1 MKNKFV
7 IPLILSLIIILTSCS
22 EKEVKFNKENL
33 EVLNKVIISIDENT
47 RSTLSLDAK
56 PGGGMAVLK
65 RIKFDIGT
73 IDIELKGENKKGK
86 SFLGI
91 AFNIQ
96 NDSTYEAIYFRP
108 FNFQSDEKIRR
119 EHSVQYVY
127 HPKYTWRFLRTN
139 YEGKFESEY
148 PRQPMPDDWFGVSVK
163 IEKDSV
169 NIYDKKSNTKLL
181 SIQRLE
187 NQVSDKIALWT
198 GNNSKG
204 DFRKLRIKK

>member
-7 IPLILSLIIILTSCS
+7 VLLTISIIIILTSCS
-22 EKEVKFNKENL
+22 EKEVKFNKEDL
-33 EVLNKVIISIDENT
+33 EVLNEVIISIDENT
-47 RSTLSLDAK
+47 KSALTLDAK

-65 RIKFDIGT
+65 NINFNIGT
-73 IDIELKGENKKGK
+73 IDIELKGENKPGK

-108 FNFQSDEKIRR
+108 FNFRSNEKKENAI
-119 EHSVQYVY
+119 QYISP
-127 HPKYTWRFLRTN
+127 PKNTWPFLRKN
-139 YEGKFESEY
+139 HKGQYEAEY
-148 PRQPMPDDWFGVSVK
+148 PNPPLADDWFEITLK
-163 IEKDSV
+163 IDKDSV
-169 NIYDKKSNTKLL
+169 YVYDKKSNTELL
-181 SIQRLE
+181 SIKRLE

-204 DFRKLRIKK
+204 DFRKLSIKK